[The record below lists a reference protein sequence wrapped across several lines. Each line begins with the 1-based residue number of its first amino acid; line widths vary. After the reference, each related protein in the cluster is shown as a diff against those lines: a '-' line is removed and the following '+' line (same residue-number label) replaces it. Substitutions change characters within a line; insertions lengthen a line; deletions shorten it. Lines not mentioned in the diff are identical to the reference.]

1 MKFAPCEMI
10 TKNMCASAPNERHFS
25 YIGLLLYVR
34 YVMCCAHAQM
44 VPKMRTISTTRGMQ
58 SLHFNNFKID
68 MIDGIQAGRQYLT
81 RSVFNAL
88 SIGSG
93 LVASVSLCMKRGDI

>member
-1 MKFAPCEMI
+1 MKEYVRI
-10 TKNMCASAPNERHFS
+10 RTNERAARPENAH
-25 YIGLLLYVR
+25 YLLL
-34 YVMCCAHAQM
+34 
-44 VPKMRTISTTRGMQ
+44 TTECNECIY
-58 SLHFNNFKID
+58 NNFKID

-93 LVASVSLCMKRGDI
+93 LVASVVLCMKRGDI